1 MRLKKELVSYAKF
14 LTYMLGRRPDEFG
27 LAPDPNGYVKIK
39 EFLKAV
45 TEEDGWGFFRKSHID
60 EMLVS
65 LPDPPIEIYGAS
77 IRAKNRENLIT
88 RSPET
93 LPPKLLYTAIRQK
106 AYPVVIQKGIRPMG
120 RRHVVLSSKK
130 EMAERIGKRFDPHP
144 VLLTVQTEKARKQGN
159 LFLRSGGELFLSSFI
174 PAECF
179 FGPPLPK
186 EPEKTAKKD
195 IAKPVQRDSTPGSFF
210 PELQEIPNRYRSK
223 KQRREKEISWKE
235 ARKRQRRR

>member
-1 MRLKKELVSYAKF
+1 
-14 LTYMLGRRPDEFG
+14 
-27 LAPDPNGYVKIK
+27 
-39 EFLKAV
+39 
-45 TEEDGWGFFRKSHID
+45 
-60 EMLVS
+60 
-65 LPDPPIEIYGAS
+65 
-77 IRAKNRENLIT
+77 
-88 RSPET
+88 
-93 LPPKLLYTAIRQK
+93 
-106 AYPVVIQKGIRPMG
+106 
-120 RRHVVLSSKK
+120 
-130 EMAERIGKRFDPHP
+130 MAERIGKRFDPHP

>member
-14 LTYMLGRRPDEFG
+14 LAYVLGRRPDEFG
-27 LAPDPNGYVKIK
+27 LAPDPNGFVKIK

-65 LPDPPIEIYGAS
+65 LPDPPFELEGAA

-130 EMAERIGKRFDPHP
+130 EMADRIGKRFDSHP

-159 LFLRSGGELFLSSFI
+159 LFLRSGDELFLSSFI
-174 PAECF
+174 PTECF
-179 FGPPLPK
+179 SGPPLPK

-195 IAKPVQRDSTPGSFF
+195 IAKPVQRDNTPGSFF
-210 PELQEIPNRYRSK
+210 PELQETPHPYRSK
-223 KQRREKEISWKE
+223 KQRREKEISWKK